1 MRRQLLA
8 AVLAALLFAPAGE
21 AWTWPAAG
29 PVLQAF
35 LFDPAHPYAAGQHR
49 GVDIGGEPGAT
60 VLAPGAGTVTFAGTV
75 PASGKSVTIATPDGY
90 AVTVTHLG
98 SITVGPGATVG
109 EGDGVG
115 TIGPSG
121 EPEVALPYVHLG
133 IRVDADPQGYL
144 DPLTFLPARAATAAI
159 LVPPAVAEAP
169 PPAPQPV
176 VEPAPAPRAAPE
188 APSTTGAAPATAVPS
203 DTPVAV
209 APVAVPAA
217 APQPLPVEPVP
228 VGQGTAQP
236 AAPGIVVRA
245 AAPGPHGHGG
255 RVRPGAFPA
264 ATHRIA
270 VPPASVA
277 VESRAAPSGFLAY
290 RALNNRAS
298 DNRASDNRASD
309 NRAMDNRATGN
320 RAGERRASE
329 DGALPTHTRHTS
341 RSLDP
346 VAADA
351 HGRTGA
357 APVAHPTAGRRAAST
372 GRAEVGARVGPF
384 RPPVV
389 FALLVGAT
397 LLAAAVLAGALISR
411 RLRAVRMMGR
421 CGTGTEEDPGRPG
434 MALCGGSPSPWSRG
448 GLRRPVRRVRP
459 LSPAE
464 GQRRPHGEWHR
475 RARHAGDGGRR
486 QGGQV
491 LR

>member
-60 VLAPGAGTVTFAGTV
+60 VLAPRAGTVTYAGTV
-75 PASGKSVTIATPDGY
+75 PSSGKSVTIATPDGY

-133 IRVDADPQGYL
+133 IRVEADPQGYL
-144 DPLTFLPARAATAAI
+144 DPLTFLPARAATAAV

-188 APSTTGAAPATAVPS
+188 APTTTGAAPATAVP
-203 DTPVAV
+203 DKPVAV

-217 APQPLPVEPVP
+217 APPQPLPVEPVP

-245 AAPGPHGHGG
+245 AAPGPHGHDG
-255 RVRPGAFPA
+255 RVRPGAFRVT
-264 ATHRIA
+264 THRIA
-270 VPPASVA
+270 VPPAAVA
-277 VESRAAPSGFLAY
+277 VESRAARNGSLAY
-290 RALNNRAS
+290 
-298 DNRASDNRASD
+298 
-309 NRAMDNRATGN
+309 
-320 RAGERRASE
+320 
-329 DGALPTHTRHTS
+329 LP
-341 RSLDP
+341 
-346 VAADA
+346 
-351 HGRTGA
+351 
-357 APVAHPTAGRRAAST
+357 
-372 GRAEVGARVGPF
+372 
-384 RPPVV
+384 
-389 FALLVGAT
+389 
-397 LLAAAVLAGALISR
+397 
-411 RLRAVRMMGR
+411 
-421 CGTGTEEDPGRPG
+421 
-434 MALCGGSPSPWSRG
+434 
-448 GLRRPVRRVRP
+448 
-459 LSPAE
+459 
-464 GQRRPHGEWHR
+464 
-475 RARHAGDGGRR
+475 
-486 QGGQV
+486 
-491 LR
+491 